1 MNTYETIDLNDYVQT
16 GEGGTSL
23 TYTHQTRHTMA
34 KLFNLVNVRSSES
47 RHACMDGRVVTNED
61 EVSEAEL
68 AEKEF
73 LTARAVFEMGIP
85 TPEPLRLVTDGQR
98 RGVEYELI
106 SNKRSFTRI
115 ISQEPE
121 RLEEI
126 SLNFASMVR
135 ELHNKKADTIPEQS
149 SPTRSLSRFTSVKER
164 LRRFY
169 QEKGD
174 LVTEEYK
181 EHALNFIDKSPDAD
195 TCLHGD
201 LHIGNIITDGQR
213 NLWID
218 LGQFSYGEP
227 EWDLGWMWTI
237 CNQIDSRRSD
247 FILHL
252 TPETLKA
259 HWSIFIAAYLG
270 TKDQE
275 AIGQYTRRLMPYY
288 AVRLPY
294 MLDLLVQGRLPEDA
308 LQQLPKVIG

>member
-1 MNTYETIDLNDYVQT
+1 METYKQIDLNDYVLT

-23 TYTHQTRHTMA
+23 TYTRKAAFKREPSSTLEMAEREQSRSTVKTRPAMA
-34 KLFNLVNVRSSES
+34 KLFNP
-47 RHACMDGRVVTNED
+47 GNE
-61 EVSEAEL
+61 AKL
-68 AEKEF
+68 AEREF

-85 TPEPLRLVTDGQR
+85 TPEPLQLVTDGER

-115 ISQEPE
+115 VSQEPE

-126 SLNFASMVR
+126 SLAFARMAR
-135 ELHNKKADTIPEQS
+135 ELHAMKVNTA
-149 SPTRSLSRFTSVKER
+149 RFTSVKER

-181 EHALNFIDKSPDAD
+181 ERALAFIDQSPDAD

-201 LHIGNIITDGQR
+201 LHIGNVITDGQR

-218 LGQFSYGEP
+218 LGQFSYGVP
-227 EWDLGWMWTI
+227 EWDLGWMWTL
-237 CNQIDSRRSD
+237 CNQMDGKRSD
-247 FILHL
+247 FILHV

-259 HWSIFIAAYLG
+259 HWNIFLKAYLG
-270 TKDQE
+270 TDDKD
-275 AIGQYTRRLMPYY
+275 AIGQYTHHLMAYY

-294 MLDLLVQGRLPEDA
+294 MLDMQVKGRLPEDA
-308 LQQLPKVIG
+308 LQQLPKIIG

>member
-23 TYTHQTRHTMA
+23 TYTHKTRHTMA
-34 KLFNLVNVRSSES
+34 KLFNLVN
-47 RHACMDGRVVTNED
+47 
-61 EVSEAEL
+61 EAEL

-73 LTARAVFEMGIP
+73 LTARAVFEMDIP
-85 TPEPLRLVTDGQR
+85 TPEPLQLVTDGER

-126 SLNFASMVR
+126 SLAFAHMAR
-135 ELHNKKADTIPEQS
+135 ELHTQKVDT
-149 SPTRSLSRFTSVKER
+149 SRFTSVKER

-201 LHIGNIITDGQR
+201 LHIGNIITDEQR
-213 NLWID
+213 NFWID

-237 CNQIDSRRSD
+237 CNQIDGKRSD

-259 HWSIFIAAYLG
+259 HWNIFIAAYLG
-270 TKDQE
+270 TNDQK

>member
-23 TYTHQTRHTMA
+23 TYTHNTRHTMA
-34 KLFNLVNVRSSES
+34 KLFNLAN
-47 RHACMDGRVVTNED
+47 
-61 EVSEAEL
+61 EAEM
-68 AEKEF
+68 AEREF
-73 LTARAVFEMGIP
+73 QTARAVFEMGIP
-85 TPEPLRLVTDGQR
+85 TPEPLRLVTDGLR
-98 RGVEYELI
+98 LGVEYELI

-126 SLNFASMVR
+126 SLTFARMAR
-135 ELHNKKADTIPEQS
+135 ELHAKKADT
-149 SPTRSLSRFTSVKER
+149 SRFMSVKER

-174 LVTEEYK
+174 RVTEEYK
-181 EHALNFIDKSPDAD
+181 VRALAFIDKAADAD

-201 LHIGNIITDGQR
+201 LHIGNVITDGRR

-218 LGQFSYGEP
+218 LEQFSYGVP

-237 CNQIDSRRSD
+237 CNRMDGRRTD

-252 TPETLKA
+252 TPDTLKA
-259 HWSIFIAAYLG
+259 HWNIFLAAYMG
-270 TKDQE
+270 TDDQA
-275 AIGQYTRRLMPYY
+275 AIGQYTKRLMAYY

-294 MLDLLVQGRLPEDA
+294 MADLLVQGRLPEEA

>member
-1 MNTYETIDLNDYVQT
+1 METYKQIDLNDYVQT

-23 TYTHQTRHTMA
+23 TYTHKTRHTMA
-34 KLFNLVNVRSSES
+34 KLFNLVN
-47 RHACMDGRVVTNED
+47 
-61 EVSEAEL
+61 EAEL

-85 TPEPLRLVTDGQR
+85 TPEPLQLVTDGKR

-121 RLEEI
+121 RLEET
-126 SLNFASMVR
+126 SLAFARMVR
-135 ELHNKKADTIPEQS
+135 ELHKQKANT
-149 SPTRSLSRFTSVKER
+149 LRFTSVKER

-181 EHALNFIDKSPDAD
+181 EHALAFIDKTPDAD

-218 LGQFSYGEP
+218 LGQFSYGDP

-237 CNQIDSRRSD
+237 CNQMDGKRSD
-247 FILHL
+247 FILHV

-259 HWSIFIAAYLG
+259 HWNIFIAAYLG
-270 TKDQE
+270 TNDQE
-275 AIGQYTRRLMPYY
+275 TIGQYTRRLMAYY

-294 MLDLLVQGRLPEDA
+294 MLDLQVQGRLPEDA
-308 LQQLPKVIG
+308 LQQLPKIIG

>member
-1 MNTYETIDLNDYVQT
+1 MNTYKIIDLNDYFQT
-16 GEGGTSL
+16 GEGGTAL
-23 TYTHQTRHTMA
+23 TYTHKTRPTMA
-34 KLFNLVNVRSSES
+34 KLFNIVNE
-47 RHACMDGRVVTNED
+47 T
-61 EVSEAEL
+61 EL
-68 AEKEF
+68 TEREF

-85 TPEPLRLVTDGQR
+85 TPEPLQLVTDGQR

-106 SNKRSFTRI
+106 RNKRSFTRI

-126 SLNFASMVR
+126 SLAFARMAR
-135 ELHNKKADTIPEQS
+135 ELHTKKADT
-149 SPTRSLSRFTSVKER
+149 SRFTSIKET

-174 LVTEEYK
+174 RVTEEYK
-181 EHALNFIDKSPDAD
+181 ERALSFIDKSPEAD

-201 LHIGNIITDGQR
+201 LHIGNVITDGRR

-218 LGQFSYGEP
+218 LGQFCYGEP

-237 CNQIDSRRSD
+237 CNRMDGKRSD
-247 FILHL
+247 FILHV

-259 HWSIFIAAYLG
+259 HWNIFIAAYLG
-270 TKDQE
+270 TDDP
-275 AIGQYTRRLMPYY
+275 ATIGNYTRRLMAYY

-294 MLDLLVQGRLPEDA
+294 MVDMQVQGRLPEEA

>member
-1 MNTYETIDLNDYVQT
+1 MNRYEAIKLNEYVQT
-16 GEGGTSL
+16 GEGGTAL
-23 TYTHQTRHTMA
+23 TYTHKSRPTMA
-34 KLFNLVNVRSSES
+34 KLFNPGN
-47 RHACMDGRVVTNED
+47 
-61 EVSEAEL
+61 EAEL
-68 AEKEF
+68 AEREF

-106 SNKRSFTRI
+106 RNKRSFTRI

-126 SLNFASMVR
+126 SLAFARMAR
-135 ELHNKKADTIPEQS
+135 ELHKIKADT
-149 SPTRSLSRFTSVKER
+149 SRFTSIKDI

-174 LVTEEYK
+174 KVTEEYK
-181 EHALNFIDKSPDAD
+181 ERALNFIDKTPDAN

-201 LHIGNIITDGQR
+201 LHIGNVITDGQR
-213 NLWID
+213 SIWID

-237 CNQIDSRRSD
+237 CNRMDGKRAD
-247 FILHL
+247 FILHV
-252 TPETLKA
+252 TPETLKV
-259 HWSIFIAAYLG
+259 HWNIFLAAYLG
-270 TKDQE
+270 TDDKA
-275 AIGQYTRRLMPYY
+275 AIGDYTRRLMAYY

-294 MLDLLVQGRLPEDA
+294 MVDMQVQGRLPEEA
-308 LQQLPKVIG
+308 LLQLPKVIG

>member
-1 MNTYETIDLNDYVQT
+1 METYQQIDLNDYVQT

-23 TYTHQTRHTMA
+23 TYKHQTRPTMA
-34 KLFNLVNVRSSES
+34 KLFNLVN
-47 RHACMDGRVVTNED
+47 
-61 EVSEAEL
+61 EAEM
-68 AEKEF
+68 AEREF
-73 LTARAVFEMGIP
+73 LTARAVFEMGVP
-85 TPEPLRLVTDGQR
+85 TPEPLQLVTDGER

-106 SNKRSFTRI
+106 RNKRSFTRI

-126 SLNFASMVR
+126 SLAFARMAR
-135 ELHNKKADTIPEQS
+135 ELHTRKADT
-149 SPTRSLSRFTSVKER
+149 LRFMSVKDR

-169 QEKGD
+169 EDKGD

-181 EHALNFIDKSPDAD
+181 ERALAFIDKSPDAD

-201 LHIGNIITDGQR
+201 LHIGNVITDGQR
-213 NLWID
+213 SLWID
-218 LGQFSYGEP
+218 LGQFGYGEP

-237 CNQIDSRRSD
+237 CNQIDGQRSD

-252 TPETLKA
+252 TPDTLKA
-259 HWSIFIAAYLG
+259 HWNVFIAAYLG
-270 TKDQE
+270 TDDQ
-275 AIGQYTRRLMPYY
+275 AVIGQYTRRLMAYY

>member
-1 MNTYETIDLNDYVQT
+1 MNTYKQIDLNDYVQT

-34 KLFNLVNVRSSES
+34 KLFNLVN
-47 RHACMDGRVVTNED
+47 
-61 EVSEAEL
+61 EAEL

-85 TPEPLRLVTDGQR
+85 TPEPLRLVTDGER

-126 SLNFASMVR
+126 SQTFARMTR
-135 ELHNKKADTIPEQS
+135 ELHAIKADT
-149 SPTRSLSRFTSVKER
+149 SRFMSVKER

-181 EHALNFIDKSPDAD
+181 EHALNFIDQSPDAD

-201 LHIGNIITDGQR
+201 LHIGNIITDERR

-237 CNQIDSRRSD
+237 CNQIDGQRSD

-252 TPETLKA
+252 TPETLKV
-259 HWSIFIAAYLG
+259 HWNIFIAAYLG
-270 TKDQE
+270 TNDRE

>member
-1 MNTYETIDLNDYVQT
+1 METYQQIDLNDYVQT

-23 TYTHQTRHTMA
+23 TYTHQTRPTMA
-34 KLFNLVNVRSSES
+34 KLFNLVN
-47 RHACMDGRVVTNED
+47 
-61 EVSEAEL
+61 EAEM
-68 AEKEF
+68 AEREF
-73 LTARAVFEMGIP
+73 LTARAVFEMGVP
-85 TPEPLRLVTDGQR
+85 TPEPLQLVTDGER

-106 SNKRSFTRI
+106 RNKRSFTRI

-126 SLNFASMVR
+126 SLAFARMAR
-135 ELHNKKADTIPEQS
+135 ELHTRKADT
-149 SPTRSLSRFTSVKER
+149 LRFMSVKDR

-169 QEKGD
+169 EEKGD
-174 LVTEEYK
+174 VATEEYK
-181 EHALNFIDKSPDAD
+181 ERALAFIDKSPDAD

-201 LHIGNIITDGQR
+201 LHIGNVITDGQR
-213 NLWID
+213 SLWID

-237 CNQIDSRRSD
+237 CNQIDGQRSD

-252 TPETLKA
+252 TPDTLKA
-259 HWSIFIAAYLG
+259 HWNVFIAAYLG
-270 TKDQE
+270 TDDQ
-275 AIGQYTRRLMPYY
+275 AVIGQYTRRLMAYY

>member
-1 MNTYETIDLNDYVQT
+1 MIMNTYETINLNDYVQT
-16 GEGGTSL
+16 GEGGTAL
-23 TYTHQTRHTMA
+23 TYTHKTRPTMA
-34 KLFNLVNVRSSES
+34 KLFNPGN
-47 RHACMDGRVVTNED
+47 
-61 EVSEAEL
+61 EAEL

-73 LTARAVFEMGIP
+73 LTARAVFEMGIS

-121 RLEEI
+121 RLKEI
-126 SLNFASMVR
+126 SLAFARMAH
-135 ELHNKKADTIPEQS
+135 ELHTMKANT
-149 SPTRSLSRFTSVKER
+149 SRFPSAKET

-174 LVTEEYK
+174 RVTEEYK
-181 EHALNFIDKSPDAD
+181 ERALAFIDKTPDAE

-213 NLWID
+213 CLWID
-218 LGQFSYGEP
+218 LGQFSYGVP

-237 CNQIDSRRSD
+237 CNRMDGKRTD
-247 FILHL
+247 FILHV

-259 HWSIFIAAYLG
+259 HWNIFLAAYLG
-270 TKDQE
+270 TDDKVVMGE
-275 AIGQYTRRLMPYY
+275 YTRRLMAYY

-294 MLDLLVQGRLPEDA
+294 MVDMQVQGRLPEEA
-308 LQQLPKVIG
+308 LQQLPKVIE

>member
-34 KLFNLVNVRSSES
+34 KLFNLVN
-47 RHACMDGRVVTNED
+47 
-61 EVSEAEL
+61 EAEL

-85 TPEPLRLVTDGQR
+85 TPEPLRLVTDGER

-126 SLNFASMVR
+126 SLAFARMAR
-135 ELHNKKADTIPEQS
+135 ELHTQKANT
-149 SPTRSLSRFTSVKER
+149 SRFTSVKER

-169 QEKGD
+169 QKKGD

-201 LHIGNIITDGQR
+201 LHIGNVITDGQR
-213 NLWID
+213 SFWID

-237 CNQIDSRRSD
+237 CNQIDDKRSD

-259 HWSIFIAAYLG
+259 HWNLFIATYLG
-270 TKDQE
+270 TNDQE

-294 MLDLLVQGRLPEDA
+294 MLDLQVQGRLPEDA
-308 LQQLPKVIG
+308 LQQLPKIIG

>member
-1 MNTYETIDLNDYVQT
+1 MNEEIQRIDLNDYVQT
-16 GEGGTSL
+16 GEGGTAL
-23 TYTHQTRHTMA
+23 TYTHKTRPTMA
-34 KLFNLVNVRSSES
+34 KLFNPGN
-47 RHACMDGRVVTNED
+47 
-61 EVSEAEL
+61 EAEL

-106 SNKRSFTRI
+106 RNKRSFTRI

-126 SLNFASMVR
+126 SLAFARMVR
-135 ELHNKKADTIPEQS
+135 ELHTKKADT
-149 SPTRSLSRFTSVKER
+149 TRFTSIKET
-164 LRRFY
+164 LRCFY

-174 LVTEEYK
+174 RVTEEYK
-181 EHALNFIDKSPDAD
+181 ERALAFIDKAPDAD

-201 LHIGNIITDGQR
+201 LHIGNVITDGRR

-218 LGQFSYGEP
+218 LGQFSYGVP

-237 CNQIDSRRSD
+237 CNRMDGHRSD
-247 FILHL
+247 FILHV

-259 HWSIFIAAYLG
+259 HWNIFIATYLG
-270 TKDQE
+270 TDDK
-275 AIGQYTRRLMPYY
+275 ATIGEYTKRLMAFY
-288 AVRLPY
+288 AVKLPY
-294 MLDLLVQGRLPEDA
+294 MYDLLVQGRLPEQA
-308 LQQLPKVIG
+308 LQQLPMVIE

>member
-34 KLFNLVNVRSSES
+34 KLFNLVN
-47 RHACMDGRVVTNED
+47 
-61 EVSEAEL
+61 EAEL

-85 TPEPLRLVTDGQR
+85 TPEPLQLITDGER

-126 SLNFASMVR
+126 SLAFARMVR
-135 ELHNKKADTIPEQS
+135 ELHTQKADT
-149 SPTRSLSRFTSVKER
+149 SRFTSVKER

-181 EHALNFIDKSPDAD
+181 ENALNFIDKSPDAD

-237 CNQIDSRRSD
+237 CNQIDGQRSD
-247 FILHL
+247 FILHV

-259 HWSIFIAAYLG
+259 HWNIFSAAYLG
-270 TKDQE
+270 THDQE
-275 AIGQYTRRLMPYY
+275 AIGQYTRRLMAYY

-294 MLDLLVQGRLPEDA
+294 MLDMQVQGRLPEDA

>member
-1 MNTYETIDLNDYVQT
+1 MNEEMQRIDLSDYVQT
-16 GEGGTSL
+16 GEGGTAL
-23 TYTHQTRHTMA
+23 TYTHQMRPTMA
-34 KLFNLVNVRSSES
+34 KLFNPGN
-47 RHACMDGRVVTNED
+47 
-61 EVSEAEL
+61 EAEL
-68 AEKEF
+68 AEQEF

-126 SLNFASMVR
+126 SLTFARMVR
-135 ELHNKKADTIPEQS
+135 ELHAMKADT
-149 SPTRSLSRFTSVKER
+149 LRFTSVKDR

-174 LVTEEYK
+174 RVTAEYK
-181 EHALNFIDKSPDAD
+181 ERALNFIDKTPDVD
-195 TCLHGD
+195 TCLHGE
-201 LHIGNIITDGQR
+201 LHIGNVITDGQR

-237 CNQIDSRRSD
+237 CNQMDGKRTD
-247 FILHL
+247 FILHV

-259 HWSIFIAAYLG
+259 HWNIFLAAYLE
-270 TKDQE
+270 TDDKATID
-275 AIGQYTRRLMPYY
+275 QYTRRLMAYY

-294 MLDLLVQGRLPEDA
+294 MLDMQVQGRLPEDA
-308 LQQLPKVIG
+308 LQQLPKFIG

>member
-34 KLFNLVNVRSSES
+34 KLFNLVN
-47 RHACMDGRVVTNED
+47 
-61 EVSEAEL
+61 EAEL

-73 LTARAVFEMGIP
+73 LTACAVFEMGIP
-85 TPEPLRLVTDGQR
+85 TPEPLRLVTDGER

-126 SLNFASMVR
+126 SLAFARMAR
-135 ELHNKKADTIPEQS
+135 ELHTQKANT
-149 SPTRSLSRFTSVKER
+149 SRFTSVKER

-174 LVTEEYK
+174 LVTEVYK

-201 LHIGNIITDGQR
+201 LHIGNVITDGQR
-213 NLWID
+213 SFWID

-237 CNQIDSRRSD
+237 CNQIDDKRSD

-259 HWSIFIAAYLG
+259 HWNLFIAAYLG
-270 TKDQE
+270 TNDRE

-308 LQQLPKVIG
+308 LQQLPKIIG